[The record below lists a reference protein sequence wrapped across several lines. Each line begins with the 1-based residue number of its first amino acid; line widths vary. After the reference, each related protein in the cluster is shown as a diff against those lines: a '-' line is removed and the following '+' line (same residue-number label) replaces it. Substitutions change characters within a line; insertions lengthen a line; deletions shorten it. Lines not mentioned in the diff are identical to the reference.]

1 MRKLLLVIAV
11 FVFLSPP
18 VEAARKADNV
28 LVQLA
33 AFHARTLHGKTK
45 REMVITPYLKV
56 TKGSATKQVCSMVP
70 KIRDAINQVIGKKRI
85 KVVRKDDAWVPR
97 FEPFAALLA
106 KQINKSFRY
115 KFVEYVK
122 LAEGAKSMGSG
133 VSSRLPGGSLGCRK
147 IVVEEE

>member
-1 MRKLLLVIAV
+1 MRKLLLLFTVLVI
-11 FVFLSPP
+11 LSPP

-33 AFHARTLHGKTK
+33 PFHARTLHGKAK
-45 REMVITPYLKV
+45 REMVVTPYLKV
-56 TKGSATKQVCSMVP
+56 TKGAATRQVCSMVP
-70 KIRDAINQVIGKKRI
+70 RIRDAINQVISKKRI
-85 KVVRKDDAWVPR
+85 KVVREDGTWVPR
-97 FEPFAALLA
+97 FDPFAALLA
-106 KQINKSFRY
+106 KQINKSLRT

-147 IVVEEE
+147 IVVEE